1 MTPFPILSL
10 AGDHRALGLALGV
23 LIGVAFGFVLERGGL
38 GRVEKLMGQFYGHD
52 MTVFRVLFTAI
63 LTAMTGAVILHAL
76 GLLDLPF
83 VQLRY
88 PTFLWPMVVGGVV
101 LGVGFVV
108 SGYCPGTCVVAAGTG
123 KLDALATLGG
133 VALGGLVY
141 AELEPAMGSFPVSG
155 SLGSFTLARWLGL
168 PAPVVILVLAA
179 VAFGAF
185 ALAGRVE
192 RFARAR
198 TAPPRIIGAP
208 PEGAEAGRSDGT
220 DVALTS

>member
-1 MTPFPILSL
+1 MTPFPIESL
-10 AGDHRALGLALGV
+10 AGDHRALGLLLGV
-23 LIGVAFGFVLERGGL
+23 AIGVAFGFVLERAGL

-63 LTAMTGAVILHAL
+63 VTAMAGAVLLSAL
-76 GLLDLPF
+76 GLLDLSF

-88 PTFLWPMVVGGVV
+88 PTFLWPMIVGGLV

-108 SGYCPGTCVVAAGTG
+108 SGYCPGTCVVAVGAG

-133 VALGGLVY
+133 VALGGLAY
-141 AELEPAMGSFPVSG
+141 AELEAAMGGFPVSG
-155 SLGSFTLARWLGL
+155 NLGAFTLGRWLGL
-168 PAPVVILVLAA
+168 PAPLVVIGIAA
-179 VAFGAF
+179 IAVGAF

-192 RFARAR
+192 RLVRAR
-198 TAPPRIIGAP
+198 TAPPRVTGGPA
-208 PEGAEAGRSDGT
+208 AGEQPAAAS